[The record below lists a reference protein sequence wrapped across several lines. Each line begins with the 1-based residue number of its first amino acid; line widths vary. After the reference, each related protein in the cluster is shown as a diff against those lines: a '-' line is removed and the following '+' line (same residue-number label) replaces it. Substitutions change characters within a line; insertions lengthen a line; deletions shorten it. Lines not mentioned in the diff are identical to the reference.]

1 MGSNSFGKQF
11 TVTTFGESHGKGIG
25 CVIDGCPAGLL
36 IDEDLIA
43 KDMKR
48 RRPGSSPFTSPRK
61 EKDHVE
67 ILSGVFE
74 GKSTGAPITL
84 WIPNL
89 DHQSS
94 SYDEVKEVI
103 RVGHGNYSYLKKYGI
118 FDYRGGGRASAR
130 ETSVR
135 VAAGAVAKQ
144 LLGDIDIQAQ
154 VVEVG
159 GETSNFKAILEKVME
174 EGDSVG
180 AIIECIIKNVPAGL
194 GDPIYEKMEAN
205 LAKAM
210 LSINACKGIEFGS
223 GFSASKMRG
232 SEHNDEMEDGEFL
245 SNHHGGILA
254 GISTGEDIV
263 FRLPFKPTS
272 SVKKPMK
279 TLSTGGRSITYSPKL
294 NTRHDPCVALRAPV
308 IVEAMAA
315 LVIVDFLLLNNC
327 SKFEKI
333 LL

>member
-1 MGSNSFGKQF
+1 
-11 TVTTFGESHGKGIG
+11 
-25 CVIDGCPAGLL
+25 
-36 IDEDLIA
+36 
-43 KDMKR
+43 MKR